1 MRSIYTILIVL
12 FLANTTT
19 ISAQKF
25 NSALDYLNFVS
36 KEQKKIT
43 KSMWNYTK
51 AIAHS
56 NNDRSIRG
64 KRKNLLK
71 TVDRA
76 IAKIKRAKG
85 YDGDTFKN
93 QVINHLSLNRNI
105 LNQDYGKVIN
115 MKEVAEQSYDLM
127 EAYFLAKKLA
137 DEKMEESQNEYEIN
151 YYSFATKHKIR
162 IVENETD
169 LSKKMKISGEVFD
182 HYDAMYLSFF
192 KVKINETYLY
202 NAIKSNDINAIQQNT
217 NALNEY
223 AKEGLENLDKIKLY
237 KEDTSLKEI
246 NKTIFN
252 HFIDVTENE
261 IPKITNFLILN
272 EDFNKIKKVLDNTPQ
287 RKRTQKQI
295 DLYNKKVGELNDGV
309 KTYNDTNA
317 KITQESNA
325 LINKLNQVNSNFLAK
340 HIPNE

>member
-1 MRSIYTILIVL
+1 MKSIYTIIIVL
-12 FLANTTT
+12 FLANTTAVN
-19 ISAQKF
+19 AQKF

-56 NNDRSIRG
+56 KNDRNIKG

-71 TVDRA
+71 TVDKA

-137 DEKMEESQNEYEIN
+137 DEKLEESQKEYEVN
-151 YYSFATKHKIR
+151 YYSFATKYKIR
-162 IVENETD
+162 IIENESD
-169 LSKKMKISGEVFD
+169 LSKKMKISSEVFD
-182 HYDAMYLSFF
+182 HYNKMYLSFF

-202 NAIKSNDINAIQQNT
+202 NAINKNDINAIQQNT
-217 NALNEY
+217 NALNSL
-223 AKEGLENLDKIKLY
+223 AKEGLESLKNIELY
-237 KEDTSLKEI
+237 KNDSSLKDI
-246 NKTIFN
+246 NKKVFN
-252 HFIDVTENE
+252 SYIDLTENS
-261 IPKITNFLILN
+261 IPKITDFLILN
-272 EDFNKIKKVLDNTPQ
+272 DDFNKIKKVIDNTPQ
-287 RKRTQKQI
+287 RKRTKKQI
-295 DLYNKKVGELNDGV
+295 DLYNKKVNELNTGV
-309 KTYNDTNA
+309 KNYNIVNA
-317 KITQESNA
+317 KIIQESNS
-325 LINKLNQVNSNFLAK
+325 LINELNNVNSMFLSK
-340 HIPNE
+340 HIPNN